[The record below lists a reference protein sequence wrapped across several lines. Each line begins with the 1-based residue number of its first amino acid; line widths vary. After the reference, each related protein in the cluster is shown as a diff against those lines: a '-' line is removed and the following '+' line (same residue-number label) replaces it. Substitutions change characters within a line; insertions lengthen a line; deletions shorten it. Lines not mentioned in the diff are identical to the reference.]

1 MKARLPNKRPHLNS
15 FDVIFVQFRLGF
27 KSSVERRHQGCSA
40 VAVRQAQGVTEFV
53 GSGLEQVGAWNR
65 KKGLASGESKDNVRY
80 STRST

>member
-1 MKARLPNKRPHLNS
+1 MKTRLPIKGPHLNG

-40 VAVRQAQGVTEFV
+40 VAVRQAQGVAEFV
-53 GSGLEQVGAWNR
+53 GCGLEQVGAWNR
-65 KKGLASGESKDNVRY
+65 KKGLANGERKDNIRY